1 MSTLRILS
9 TKLDQ
14 KSIASWITV
23 TILIFLVCM
32 MSTLDTLRIATK
44 TGMSFAQIY
53 LLSMSLLLNLIFV
66 FSIIVIFM
74 TSDAYQ
80 NKNAWNRN
88 LLIRAGNRKNWLAAH
103 ICYLAI
109 LSAYIVLIS
118 LVSYFIT
125 SLVFLDPKFLLGNNW
140 TSLTAKNTF
149 PDVFAWNWSP
159 LKAVGVFSLLL
170 FLRFLFLA
178 MVIFCINLTQKK
190 HQWGFVFPLLLGLL
204 EWKFENFFPKLALYA
219 MLPYDHTILCGSF
232 SSSNGSV
239 LNRVPISASL
249 VYWGVL
255 IGITML
261 WAYMAASR
269 KDFAV
274 LEGNQ

>member
-1 MSTLRILS
+1 MSALRILS

-14 KSIASWITV
+14 KPFASWIIV
-23 TILIFLVCM
+23 TILIFLLCM
-32 MSTLDTLRIATK
+32 MSTLDTLRVTEKA
-44 TGMSFAQIY
+44 GLSFAQIY

-88 LLIRAGNRKNWLAAH
+88 LLIRAGNRKKWLAAH

-118 LVSYFIT
+118 LVSYFIS
-125 SLVFLDPKFLLGNNW
+125 SLIFLNPKFLLSNNW
-140 TSLTAKNTF
+140 TCLTTKNTF

-178 MVIFCINLTQKK
+178 LVIFCINLTQKK
-190 HQWGFVFPLLLGLL
+190 HQWGFVFPLMFGLL
-204 EWKFENFFPKLALYA
+204 EWKFENFFPKLALHSI
-219 MLPYDHTILCGSF
+219 LPYDHTILCGTF
-232 SSSNGSV
+232 SSITGSV
-239 LNRVPISASL
+239 QDRVPIADSL

-255 IGITML
+255 IGITVL
-261 WAYMAASR
+261 WAYLATSS

>member
-23 TILIFLVCM
+23 TILIFLLCM
-32 MSTLDTLRIATK
+32 MSTLETLRIVPK

-53 LLSMSLLLNLIFV
+53 LLSMSLLMNLIFV

-118 LVSYFIT
+118 LVSYYIS
-125 SLVFLDPKFLLGNNW
+125 SLIFLNPEFLLGNNW

-190 HQWGFVFPLLLGLL
+190 HQWGFVFPLLLGLV
-204 EWKFENFFPKLALYA
+204 EWKFDTFFPQLALYA
-219 MLPYDHTILCGSF
+219 MRPYDHTILCGSF

-249 VYWGVL
+249 AYWGVL